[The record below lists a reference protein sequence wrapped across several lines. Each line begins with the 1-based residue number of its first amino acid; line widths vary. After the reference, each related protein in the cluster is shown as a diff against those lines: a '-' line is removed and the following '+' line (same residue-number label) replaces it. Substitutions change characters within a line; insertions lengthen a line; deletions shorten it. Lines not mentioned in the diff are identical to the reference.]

1 MYFKLEVLL
10 NKLAIGFQGQ
20 EPLTFAMGDQQ
31 GTSVTIRPLTIEE
44 KEKYKGEFLVCTAS
58 TEEDPCSD
66 VHVMFERLASN
77 LMPEDFKKLKEKQ
90 ESDVIDTEGRIQP
103 NHIPA
108 LGLFPKQ
115 FQEFTSQVHHKLA
128 ESIRLTARVIRWR
141 WAIKSSHKPINSTRG
156 VSWSFDN
163 QSWLAMP
170 TDLYLVGGGFE
181 FYFRVSA
188 RLHGE
193 MEALIKAGKTEP
205 LGHELFL
212 EAWGL
217 RSGNPRSALIIGMS
231 AAEVGFKQCI
241 GKLVP
246 DAEWLANNAP
256 TPPLDKML
264 SSYLPLLPAKLRIE
278 GHVLK
283 PSLRI
288 RSAIKKGIEA
298 RNHSVHVGSEP
309 PRGDDLEELL
319 LSIRDLLYLLDF
331 YCGFEWALE
340 YIRDEVR
347 AEMVREFGLKS
358 TNPWSTIDLT

>member
-10 NKLAIGFQGQ
+10 NKLVIGFQEQ
-20 EPLTFAMGDQQ
+20 EPLTFAMGDQH
-31 GTSVTIRPLTIEE
+31 GTSVTIRPLTVEE
-44 KEKYKGEFLVCTAS
+44 KEKHKGQFLVCVAF
-58 TEEDPCSD
+58 TEEEPSSS
-66 VHVMFERLASN
+66 VHAMFEGLANN
-77 LMPEDFKKLKEKQ
+77 LSDDSKNPKEKQ
-90 ESDVIDTEGRIQP
+90 ETIEAEGRTKDKHTP
-103 NHIPA
+103 S
-108 LGLFPKQ
+108 LSSFPKQ
-115 FQEFTSQVHHKLA
+115 FQEFASQVHHKLN
-128 ESIRLTARVIRWR
+128 ESIRGTVRIIRWR
-141 WAIKSSHKPINSTRG
+141 RALTGSHNPIASASG
-156 VSWSFDN
+156 VCWSFDN

-170 TDLYLVGGGFE
+170 RDIYLDGVGFD
-181 FYFRVSA
+181 FYFNISV

-193 MEALIKAGKTEP
+193 MEALIKAGENEP

-212 EAWGL
+212 EAWEL
-217 RSGNPRSALIIGMS
+217 RSRNPRSALIIGMA

-246 DAEWLANNAP
+246 KAEWLANNAP

-264 SSYLPLLPAKLRIE
+264 SSYLPLLPTKLKIE
-278 GHVLK
+278 GLVLK
-283 PSLRI
+283 PSQRV

-298 RNHSVHVGSEP
+298 RNHTVHAGSEP
-309 PRGDDLEELL
+309 PKGRDLKELL

-347 AEMVREFGLKS
+347 QEMVREFELKS